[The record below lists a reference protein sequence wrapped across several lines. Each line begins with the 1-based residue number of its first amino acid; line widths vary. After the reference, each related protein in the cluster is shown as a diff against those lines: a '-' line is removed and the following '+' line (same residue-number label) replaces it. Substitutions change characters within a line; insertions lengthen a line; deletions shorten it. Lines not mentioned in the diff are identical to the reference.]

1 VRTPLL
7 ALILLV
13 VSVALADSIN
23 PSTVVPALYFAGAPR
38 GRGLATYTFGVF
50 IVYLAGGL
58 VLVLGPGPPLMAALH
73 RAGPRFEHGVE
84 AIAGVVALLFAIFLW
99 RSRASSPD
107 RQKER
112 RFNSRASAF
121 ALGAGISAIELPTA
135 FLYFGAVS
143 AILGSHDPG
152 VVQISLVVAY
162 NAFFVLPLVAVI
174 AFRPR
179 IERQL
184 AAVMNWIWRSAP
196 RLLAGI
202 TAAIGVAL
210 LGTGA
215 AGLISV

>member
-1 VRTPLL
+1 MPLL

-13 VSVALADSIN
+13 ASIALADSIN
-23 PSTVVPALYFAGAPR
+23 PSTVVPALYLAGAPR
-38 GRGLATYTFGVF
+38 GRGLVTYTVGVF
-50 IVYLAGGL
+50 VVYLAGGL
-58 VLVLGPGPPLMAALH
+58 VLVLGPGPPLIAALH

-84 AIAGVVALLFAIFLW
+84 AVAGVLALLFALFLW
-99 RSRASSPD
+99 RSRRSSPD
-107 RQKER
+107 RKER

-143 AILGSHDPG
+143 AILGSHDAG
-152 VVQISLVVAY
+152 VVQVSLVVAY

-179 IERQL
+179 IERKL
-184 AAVMNWIWRSAP
+184 AAVMAWIWRSAP

-202 TAAIGVAL
+202 TGAIGATL
-210 LGTGA
+210 LGIGL
-215 AGLISV
+215 AGLVAA